1 MQSAFYKAN
10 VAFTSKHDV
19 KGLLTQLQDEEIT
32 YLTYEC
38 YLPNG
43 RHYRLT
49 SHPEWIEHYYR
60 EALYNVAVFEHQDIF
75 NKNGVTFWCD
85 LNRQPIYDRASEF
98 DIDHGFTYFF
108 QKEGSTHFFHLG
120 RKVSAKPNQ
129 DKDKT
134 LLSKYE
140 SFSLDFLDKTLGLRQ
155 EGEKQSI
162 ILHPYKSPLKASDLL
177 SLIAESLLESQV
189 VVGNKI
195 IEISPKEAR
204 VAQYLSQGLCIKQ
217 ISHRIGVSERTVKYH
232 ICSLKEKTR
241 CKNLVQLGF
250 KLASI
255 KLKYKEG

>member
-1 MQSAFYKAN
+1 MRSEFYTSN
-10 VAFTSKHDV
+10 VAFTSKQEV
-19 KGLLTQLQDEEIT
+19 KGLLTQLQSEDIT

-108 QKEGSTHFFHLG
+108 QKDGATHFFHLG
-120 RKVSAKPNQ
+120 RRTSAKPNQ
-129 DKDKT
+129 ERDRTILDRYKAF
-134 LLSKYE
+134 
-140 SFSLDFLDKTLGLRQ
+140 SFDFLDKTTDLRK

-162 ILHPYKSPLKASDLL
+162 ILHPYKAPLKASDLL
-177 SLIAESLLESQV
+177 SLVAESLIDNNIL
-189 VVGNKI
+189 VGNRLV
-195 IEISPKEAR
+195 EISSKEAR
-204 VAQYLSQGLCIKQ
+204 VAQYLSQGYCIKQ
-217 ISHRIGVSERTVKYH
+217 ISSQTGVSERAVKYH

-255 KLKYKEG
+255 KLKYKDG